1 MNIFSVNWWIST
13 FISTL
18 VTMCFIYL
26 IKKLTANVNIPV
38 VSDIVQSV

>member
-1 MNIFSVNWWIST
+1 MNIFSPNWWIST

-26 IKKLTANVNIPV
+26 IKKITATVNIPI
-38 VSDIVQSV
+38 VSDVAQTV